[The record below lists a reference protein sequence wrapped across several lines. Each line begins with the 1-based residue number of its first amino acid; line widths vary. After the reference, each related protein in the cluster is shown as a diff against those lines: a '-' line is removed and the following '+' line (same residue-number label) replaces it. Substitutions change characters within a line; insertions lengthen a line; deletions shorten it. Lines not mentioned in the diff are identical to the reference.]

1 MKIYEDLM
9 SPENMADLREKIIR
23 IMYEDNHTVT
33 SLAKAIGLQH
43 HTLNKFINQEG
54 AVNNLTMRKID
65 KFVSKSLNKVFIGD
79 EESLFAP
86 ITVYKEKE

>member
-9 SPENMADLREKIIR
+9 SAENMADLREKIIS

-54 AVNNLTMRKID
+54 AVNNLTMRKIE
-65 KFVSKSLNKVFIGD
+65 KFVNSFKD
-79 EESLFAP
+79 
-86 ITVYKEKE
+86 KE